1 MIATVERREGGE
13 AGAEAAQQLP
23 ATHHH
28 TVYLKFIIYVVAG
41 GAGEQPR
48 LRHINERRDAAAGQ
62 QLVLDP
68 LKHRGAH
75 TRSAR
80 GSLAQVVP
88 LRPAQNCAQAGPRR
102 AGAYTTIIC

>member
-1 MIATVERREGGE
+1 MRLELKRLSSFL
-13 AGAEAAQQLP
+13 QLIII
-23 ATHHH
+23 
-28 TVYLKFIIYVVAG
+28 YLKFIIYVVAG